1 MWFKPST
8 VDNLQ
13 RCNILGCDVR
23 SALLQPLLDI
33 VEIIIAKLALAS
45 FYQSASSLVS
55 LMSHSAN
62 SHLYPHHRLALSA
75 GITNHGLFLF
85 TKIGERIPVALTV
98 NLSTHMKVLH
108 PLVVCA
114 DIDINPRKRVQ
125 V

>member
-13 RCNILGCDVR
+13 RCNILGCDFR

-33 VEIIIAKLALAS
+33 VEITIAKLALTS

-55 LMSHSAN
+55 LISYSAN
-62 SHLYPHHRLALSA
+62 SHLYPHHWLTLST
-75 GITNHGLFLF
+75 GITNHSLRIF

-98 NLSTHMKVLH
+98 NLSTHMIILH
-108 PLVVCA
+108 PLIVGTYV
-114 DIDINPRKRVQ
+114 DIHPSKRV
-125 V
+125 